1 MDLEPGESILSVGD
15 IYSIVVPDIV
25 DTVKQE
31 QEIEEANYL
40 QAKHKEIRKW
50 YREHKELH
58 TKFEICLSI
67 IFRYGKFPLFWEE
80 LREWDHWKEVE
91 AEYNAKKAEEQEL
104 EEENNKKGRWSDGSK
119 RLKRSRWENDRRY
132 IQPGTFTA
140 ICQF

>member
-1 MDLEPGESILSVGD
+1 MDLEPGEGILSVESD
-15 IYSIVVPDIV
+15 NSIVVPDIV

-50 YREHKELH
+50 YREHTELQA
-58 TKFEICLSI
+58 KFEPCFFIRC
-67 IFRYGKFPLFWEE
+67 RYGKFPLFWEE
-80 LREWDHWKEVE
+80 LKEWDKWKEVE
-91 AEYNAKKAEEQEL
+91 AEYNAKRAEEQEL

-132 IQPGTFTA
+132 VQPGTITV
-140 ICQF
+140 I